1 MAWSRVEKYIANVR
15 GALRELN
22 IETLASKNPG
32 LDFKSLVD
40 AVSRYASDAEYYLR
54 KGDVETALAAASY
67 AEGLLDA
74 LRYLNISRVEWPS
87 EPMEEKRVFL
97 GGTFDIIHP
106 GHVELLEF
114 ASRLGKV
121 HVAVARDVNVARIK
135 GREPLLDENSR
146 LKLVSSMKH
155 VYNAFLGDPE
165 DIYKSLEA
173 VKPHVIVLGPDQPF
187 KEEQLALEAERR
199 LGYKPEI
206 LRYPEKRAFSGSLQ
220 GSRDIVKAICQ
231 KMCRETV

>member
-1 MAWSRVEKYIANVR
+1 MTGSRVEKYIANVR
-15 GALRELN
+15 RVLGGLN
-22 IETLASKNPG
+22 VETLASERPG
-32 LDFKSLVD
+32 LNFKPLVD
-40 AVSRYASDAEYYLR
+40 AASRYVSDAEYYLR

-74 LRYLNISRVEWPS
+74 LRYLGVARIEWPS
-87 EPMEEKRVFL
+87 EPLEEKRVFL

-106 GHVELLEF
+106 GHVELLEY

-135 GREPLLDENSR
+135 GRKPLLDENSR
-146 LKLVSSMKH
+146 LKLVLSIKH
-155 VYNAFLGDPE
+155 VYKAFLGDPE
-165 DIYKSLEA
+165 DIYKSLET
-173 VKPHVIVLGPDQPF
+173 VKPHIIVLGPDQPF
-187 KEEQLALEAERR
+187 KEEHLALEAEKR

-206 LRYPEKRAFSGSLQ
+206 IRYPEKKTFSGELQ

-231 KMCRETV
+231 KMCPETK